1 MTGKEDNMSLINNMN
16 ERQKQLSEKQW
27 FPAACFAY
35 DLLISLAAVLPLM
48 CLVIKTV
55 PFSYEINDDALV
67 AQFLDGSYTG
77 SPEAHAF
84 YVRYPLSWLIAKIYE
99 HFPSGDT
106 NWYVMSVAALAI
118 FAMVC
123 VLFRILRA
131 FSCNRLPLCMAFD
144 TAVVMLWLPH
154 FSCMTFTTAAAFVG
168 VMGILFLGFMNEE
181 DIAKPLNILILA
193 VLLVSCWC
201 LRRQC
206 FLMVMPF
213 IAVLLILR
221 FRLKYFRSW
230 RPWLAVLVIGLMT
243 FGLVHADKAAYGS
256 EDWQAYRT
264 YNSERAW
271 LQDYGRIP
279 PYEGNEEF
287 YQGIGMG
294 EEAVSAFK
302 GYTYCMVEGFGP
314 DKVHAIYEYVS
325 SQQAEDGQSESLL
338 QRIREM
344 IPVALESFRDPENIS
359 VWTVRI
365 TRGLWTCL
373 IPLLLLS
380 LLTVREDRWRR
391 SAVIL
396 LEMLSMGVLLAGEW
410 IYLMMLGRFPR
421 RIEEIIWLLT
431 FCIGALLAGRILMR
445 WKDIKWCRLP
455 GLIQIALLILFLMHD
470 PLPAAVSALQ
480 ARQTDMLSGQSRK
493 AELLEYCGEHPENLY
508 VLRTTSFPG
517 SSTPYDD
524 LSQGNWFMS
533 GSWAAYSPLYNK
545 KLAAEGTTDLSAD
558 FLQRDN
564 VYVITKGKAN
574 LRRMTGRSE
583 DEPIAADVADT
594 VTTRDGT
601 EYLIY
606 KVY

>member
-1 MTGKEDNMSLINNMN
+1 
-16 ERQKQLSEKQW
+16 
-27 FPAACFAY
+27 
-35 DLLISLAAVLPLM
+35 
-48 CLVIKTV
+48 
-55 PFSYEINDDALV
+55 
-67 AQFLDGSYTG
+67 
-77 SPEAHAF
+77 
-84 YVRYPLSWLIAKIYE
+84 
-99 HFPSGDT
+99 
-106 NWYVMSVAALAI
+106 
-118 FAMVC
+118 
-123 VLFRILRA
+123 
-131 FSCNRLPLCMAFD
+131 
-144 TAVVMLWLPH
+144 
-154 FSCMTFTTAAAFVG
+154 
-168 VMGILFLGFMNEE
+168 
-181 DIAKPLNILILA
+181 
-193 VLLVSCWC
+193 
-201 LRRQC
+201 
-206 FLMVMPF
+206 
-213 IAVLLILR
+213 
-221 FRLKYFRSW
+221 
-230 RPWLAVLVIGLMT
+230 
-243 FGLVHADKAAYGS
+243 
-256 EDWQAYRT
+256 
-264 YNSERAW
+264 
-271 LQDYGRIP
+271 
-279 PYEGNEEF
+279 
-287 YQGIGMG
+287 
-294 EEAVSAFK
+294 
-302 GYTYCMVEGFGP
+302 
-314 DKVHAIYEYVS
+314 
-325 SQQAEDGQSESLL
+325 
-338 QRIREM
+338 
-344 IPVALESFRDPENIS
+344 
-359 VWTVRI
+359 
-365 TRGLWTCL
+365 
-373 IPLLLLS
+373 
-380 LLTVREDRWRR
+380 
-391 SAVIL
+391 
-396 LEMLSMGVLLAGEW
+396 MGVLLAGEW

-583 DEPIAADVADT
+583 DEPIAADVTDT

>member
-1 MTGKEDNMSLINNMN
+1 MARQEDNMDRISNIR
-16 ERQKQLSEKQW
+16 EKQKQLSGNRW
-27 FPAACFAY
+27 FPAARFAY

-48 CLVIKTV
+48 VLVIKTV
-55 PFSYEINDDALV
+55 PFSYEINDDTLI

-84 YVRYPLSWLIAKIYE
+84 YVRYPLSWIIAKLYE
-99 HFPSGDT
+99 HFPAGGA
-106 NWYVMSVAALAI
+106 NWYVLTIAALMV

-123 VLFRILRA
+123 VLFRMLRA
-131 FSCNRLPLCMAFD
+131 FSCNRLVLCMAFD
-144 TAVVMLWLPH
+144 TAVGVLWLPH
-154 FSCMTFTTAAAFVG
+154 FSCMTFTTAAAFMG
-168 VMGILFLGFMNEE
+168 VMGILFLGFMDEE
-181 DIAKPLNILILA
+181 ETAKPLNLLVLA
-193 VLLVSCWC
+193 VLLAACWC

-206 FLMVMPF
+206 FLMVIPF
-213 IAVLLILR
+213 IAVLLIFR
-221 FRLKYFRSW
+221 FRLRFFCSW
-230 RPWLAVLVIGLMT
+230 QPWLAVIVIGLMA
-243 FGLVHADKAAYGS
+243 FGIVHADKAAYGT
-256 EDWQAYRT
+256 EDWQTYRT
-264 YNSERAW
+264 YNSERSW

-287 YQGIGMG
+287 YQGIDMG
-294 EEAVSAFK
+294 KDAVSAFK

-325 SQQAEDGQSESLL
+325 SQQAEDDPSGSLL
-338 QRIREM
+338 QRVREM
-344 IPVALESFRDPENIS
+344 IPAALETFMNPENIS

-365 TRGLWTCL
+365 THALWVCL
-373 IPLLLLS
+373 IPILLLS
-380 LLTVREDRWRR
+380 LLTVREDRWRK
-391 SAVIL
+391 SAVLL
-396 LEMLSMGVLLAGEW
+396 LEMLSMGILLAGEW

-431 FCIGALLAGRILMR
+431 FCIGVLLSGRILMR

-455 GLIQIALLILFLMHD
+455 GLIQIVLLVLFLMHD
-470 PLPAAVSALQ
+470 PLPDAVSALKDQQ
-480 ARQTDMLSGQSRK
+480 AEKLSGQSRK

-524 LSQGNWFMS
+524 LHQGNWFMS

-545 KLAAEGTTDLSAD
+545 KLAAEGTTDLGAD

-583 DEPIAADVADT
+583 DEPLAADVADT

-606 KVY
+606 KVH